1 MITEFGIHASEGKYG
16 IFHSEN
22 FPIDLKIG
30 DKIWLSDFVDII
42 KYGRVYNIVEE
53 EEEESDVELLGF
65 CEVEEMVY
73 GKENGVIVKMLQLKF
88 L

>member
-16 IFHSEN
+16 IFHSLN

-30 DKIWLSDFVDII
+30 DKIWLSDFADTI
-42 KYGRVYNIVEE
+42 KFGRVYNIVEK
-53 EEEESDVELLGF
+53 EEESDLELLGF
-65 CEVEEMVY
+65 CEVKEIVY
-73 GKENGVIVKMLQLKF
+73 GKENGVIVKMLELKF